1 VKLERQLLNQRRVR
15 ELRFYFEYEY
25 NAETKDQIEDL
36 LTLYSSADDIVT
48 RAIATL
54 HEQHFGSISKRT
66 PPTYK
71 QTFSGN
77 SEVANEKLDELWQY
91 VQALKEFQKD
101 QIAAQAEKVTNAK
114 NQVHFSDE
122 TNKKILEKIDDL
134 GMRFSKIVSEADKE
148 TGKKAITTD
157 MSNEEVL
164 QLIKRIDQLESKL
177 TKAISQSRATS
188 APARTG
194 RREIRD
200 FGDAPKI
207 GPAKPIEGQ
216 PMETEERPLLED
228 VLDTI
233 IVTVERDEDD

>member
-1 VKLERQLLNQRRVR
+1 MNQRRVR

-25 NAETKDQIEDL
+25 NAETKDHIEDL
-36 LTLYSSADDIVT
+36 LTLYPSADDIVT

-54 HEQHFGSISKRT
+54 HEQHFGSISKKT
-66 PPTYK
+66 PPPSYS
-71 QTFSGN
+71 QTFSAN
-77 SEVANEKLDELWQY
+77 SDVANKKLDELWQY
-91 VQALKEFQKD
+91 VQVLKEFQKT
-101 QIAAQAEKVTNAK
+101 QLAVQAEKATNAQ
-114 NQVHFSDE
+114 NQMHFSEE
-122 TNKKILEKIDDL
+122 TNEKIIDKIDEL

-148 TGKKAITTD
+148 TGKKAVTAD

-177 TKAISQSRATS
+177 TKAITQSRTATT

-194 RREIRD
+194 RKEIKN
-200 FGDAPKI
+200 FGEAPKI

-216 PMETEERPLLED
+216 SFEPEDRPLLED

-233 IVTVERDEDD
+233 IVTVERDEED